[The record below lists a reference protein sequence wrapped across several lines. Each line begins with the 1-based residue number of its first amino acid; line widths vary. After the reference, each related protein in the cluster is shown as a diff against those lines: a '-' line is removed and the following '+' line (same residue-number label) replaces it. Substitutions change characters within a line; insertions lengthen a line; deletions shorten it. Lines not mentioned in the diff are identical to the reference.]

1 MIDTTEWLLAKDV
14 IMVLLYIRYS
24 LFSSAIGYVDHMKG
38 INDDAKANDD
48 VFAQTEIRHLVK
60 VPECEE
66 SEEGVS
72 RKTRKALKGV
82 IRRFLR
88 KKNDDG

>member
-1 MIDTTEWLLAKDV
+1 MYNIFYQMI
-14 IMVLLYIRYS
+14 
-24 LFSSAIGYVDHMKG
+24 
-38 INDDAKANDD
+38 DAKANDD
-48 VFAQTEIRHLVK
+48 VFAQAEIRHLVK
-60 VPECEE
+60 VPEC
-66 SEEGVS
+66 EEGVS

>member
-1 MIDTTEWLLAKDV
+1 MKSLGKVISNFKHVQYLL
-14 IMVLLYIRYS
+14 L
-24 LFSSAIGYVDHMKG
+24 
-38 INDDAKANDD
+38 DDAKANDD

-60 VPECEE
+60 VPKCEE